1 MVVGI
6 ADACRSDELCK
17 MKLAD
22 INMSE
27 KFVFLHIVMKVALFY
42 T

>member
-6 ADACRSDELCK
+6 AGACRSDELCK

-27 KFVFLHIVMKVALFY
+27 EFVLIKIPD
-42 T
+42 